1 MNFLLRTFQI
11 VKRWFSKSHRMTL
24 YYAVSASGQ
33 GRIFAEMPSRDTDL
47 NIWVGDCD
55 GFFVLVVAR
64 MEACGFVL
72 PKITWE
78 DDPVILNLVLEYGK
92 A

>member
-1 MNFLLRTFQI
+1 
-11 VKRWFSKSHRMTL
+11 MTL

-47 NIWVGDCD
+47 NIWVVDCD

-78 DDPVILNLVLEYGK
+78 DDPVKLNLVLEYGK